1 MLQYI
6 CLIRYTKLKDYHLTF
21 KEEGML
27 EVKNLRKTFGELV
40 AVDDLSFTIEDGE
53 ILGFIGQ
60 NGSGKTTTFRLI
72 LDF

>member
-1 MLQYI
+1 
-6 CLIRYTKLKDYHLTF
+6 
-21 KEEGML
+21 ML